1 VPALSGQVIT
11 QITDAAGNPAIT
23 VTWFFDPATRVLRNN
38 TVAWTA
44 PDGTVYPA
52 GTAAAIG
59 DNRTN
64 VQQKVGVVVNGVQL
78 RWLTIPAGGAR
89 TGTATQL
96 ANLSPANGGPY
107 TTADDLNGLT
117 FNLA

>member
-1 VPALSGQVIT
+1 MPALSGQVIT
-11 QITDAAGNPAIT
+11 QITDASGNPAIT
-23 VTWFFDPATRVLRNN
+23 VTWFFDPATRALRNN

-44 PDGTVYPA
+44 PDGSVYPV

-59 DNRTN
+59 DNRTASP
-64 VQQKVGVVVNGVQL
+64 QKAGVVVNGTQL
-78 RWLTIPAGGAR
+78 RWLNIPPHGAT

-107 TTADDLNGLT
+107 TTADNLNGLT